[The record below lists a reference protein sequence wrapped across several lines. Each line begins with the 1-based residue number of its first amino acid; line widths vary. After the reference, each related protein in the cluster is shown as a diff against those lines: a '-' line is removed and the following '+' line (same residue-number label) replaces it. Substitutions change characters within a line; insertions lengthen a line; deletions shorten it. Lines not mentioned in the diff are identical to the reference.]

1 MLAGSLA
8 ILTHQGVNALTSVAP
23 GLNGECPDGEEPARI
38 PAKTASAISL
48 FLMGS
53 SSPIAPQ
60 VLRLFWEDQGDP
72 EWRLAAQAAGLDWS
86 TYIELKLAADSSG
99 EIAGPSVAM
108 GRATSE
114 ALNVFQE
121 MGVESIDA
129 LANKDWSRLL
139 AATAMQWEVLKAVLA
154 TSPGDAWLHM
164 QVGSMEGKFGDANK
178 GIQECWTA
186 ALLED
191 GWELPLVEIGI
202 IHLNSGEPA
211 KARDHLESVVARQT
225 SHSWHL
231 LYNLGVAR
239 YRCHDISGALDALTQ
254 AIALNPVH
262 HDMLDTAAHCAF
274 LLRDHT
280 TGRRFMNRARLLG
293 ASNTYDR
300 WRRREYRKK
309 R

>member
-1 MLAGSLA
+1 
-8 ILTHQGVNALTSVAP
+8 
-23 GLNGECPDGEEPARI
+23 
-38 PAKTASAISL
+38 
-48 FLMGS
+48 MGS

-86 TYIELKLAADSSG
+86 TYIELKLAAGSSG
-99 EIAGPSVAM
+99 EIAGSSVGM

-114 ALNVFQE
+114 ALSVFRE
-121 MGVESIDA
+121 MGAESIDA
-129 LANKDWSRLL
+129 LANRDWSRLL
-139 AATAMQWEVLKAVLA
+139 AATAMRWEVLKAVLA

-164 QVGSMEGKFGDANK
+164 QVGSMEGKFGDASR
-178 GIQECWTA
+178 GIQECWNA

-202 IHLNSGEPA
+202 IYLNSGEPA
-211 KARDHLESVVARQT
+211 KARDHLEGVFARQK

-239 YRCHDISGALDALTQ
+239 YRCHDIRGALDALTQ

-262 HDMLDTAAHCAF
+262 YDMLDTAAHYAF
-274 LLRDHT
+274 LLHDHT

-293 ASNTYDR
+293 ASSTYDR
-300 WRRREYRKK
+300 WKGRRYRK
-309 R
+309 RR